1 MARRYDG
8 GAVTESDREWKGRRE
23 RESDGEWMGDV
34 RGRLSDR
41 EWRTMRVKMLNE
53 FQFLK
58 KFLLETESL
67 FPSGTHTDSYFHV
80 DGHVT

>member
-1 MARRYDG
+1 M
-8 GAVTESDREWKGRRE
+8 TESDREWKGRHE
-23 RESDGEWMGDV
+23 RESDREWTGGV

-41 EWRTMRVKMLNE
+41 EWRTVRVKMLNE

-67 FPSGTHTDSYFHV
+67 RLGFQVAPTRIVISTWMDTSHKLSL
-80 DGHVT
+80 